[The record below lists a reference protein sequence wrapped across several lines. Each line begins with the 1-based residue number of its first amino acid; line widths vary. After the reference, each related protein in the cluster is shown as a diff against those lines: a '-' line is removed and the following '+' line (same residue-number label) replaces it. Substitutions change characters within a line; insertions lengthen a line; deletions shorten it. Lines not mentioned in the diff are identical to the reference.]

1 MRNEKVIR
9 KQHILNKLNSAQDML
24 SKAMEMNPMTDMGR
38 ELNDGRIAIA
48 FAQVTSALRD
58 VNDLES

>member
-1 MRNEKVIR
+1 MHNEKVIR
-9 KQHILNKLNSAQDML
+9 KQKILNKLKSAQDML

-58 VNDLES
+58 VNDFES

>member
-1 MRNEKVIR
+1 MHNEKVIR
-9 KQHILNKLNSAQDML
+9 KQKILNKLNSAQDML

-58 VNDLES
+58 VNDFES